1 MLFTSQPNKHFAS
14 VNLHHYGLILCYVN
28 PINKGEKMMAS
39 PHVMHFSHFL
49 SPHKLIQIAR
59 STQSY
64 SSSFKIILCSCI
76 SSCPRL
82 FKILLGSFWELMS
95 LSESLSCLYIFI
107 FKILSQDITHSISEY
122 SNLGLDWKFCSSTNL
137 GLYKSL
143 YRFIVLDVF
152 NLVLG

>member
-14 VNLHHYGLILCYVN
+14 VNLHHYGLMLYYVN

-76 SSCPRL
+76 SSRPRL

-95 LSESLSCLYIFI
+95 LSESLSCLYIYLYLRFSL
-107 FKILSQDITHSISEY
+107 KILLTPSQNIVTW
-122 SNLGLDWKFCSSTNL
+122 DWIESFVAV
-137 GLYKSL
+137 
-143 YRFIVLDVF
+143 RI
-152 NLVLG
+152 